1 MAIADDGP
9 DAKRIRALVAPP
21 PGATGNPVV
30 REALLAAAEPTRVRE
45 FYGQAYEVDR
55 AVNSLAALRAMSR
68 SSRVFG
74 RILEGIADH
83 HGVRAAPAA
92 WLTRASSIFWGLV
105 EVSVPRSVKAL
116 VFRYWMQLVY
126 LFAILMIAGGTI
138 FVERT
143 VQRFGLVLLG
153 LTLAVNLA
161 VLGLRDVILRRRRWV
176 RAILSLI
183 ALAVLVL
190 AGIGV
195 VNARDTWDAIGAWVR
210 ARF

>member
-1 MAIADDGP
+1 MHFGAFLDRQWRRNDILWGRLDGAERLIAAVTQRSLVTDDVRAALLERAQLSIFADQRDAGTIESTCDLLADAMAIADDGP

-30 REALLAAAEPTRVRE
+30 REALLAAAEPKRVRE
-45 FYGQAYEVDR
+45 FYGEAYEVDR

-116 VFRYWMQLVY
+116 VFRSAMSSSDGGDG
-126 LFAILMIAGGTI
+126 FA
-138 FVERT
+138 RSWHW
-143 VQRFGLVLLG
+143 R
-153 LTLAVNLA
+153 
-161 VLGLRDVILRRRRWV
+161 
-176 RAILSLI
+176 
-183 ALAVLVL
+183 
-190 AGIGV
+190 
-195 VNARDTWDAIGAWVR
+195 
-210 ARF
+210 